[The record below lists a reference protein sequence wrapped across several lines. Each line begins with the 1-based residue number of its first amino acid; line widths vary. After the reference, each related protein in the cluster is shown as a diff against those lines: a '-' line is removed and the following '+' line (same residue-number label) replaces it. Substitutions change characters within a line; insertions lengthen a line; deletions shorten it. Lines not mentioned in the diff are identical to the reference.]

1 MGDFNQD
8 HYADLV
14 VGVPGEYDNGRAGM
28 AHILYGT
35 LDGWFKAADARTGE
49 SLWKFKVGSC
59 VVGAPITYRGP
70 DGKQY
75 VAVYA
80 GIGGDWFLI
89 AGDVRSDD
97 PADIRPPA
105 DFAPDLARY
114 TSRGGMLW
122 IFAL

>member
-1 MGDFNQD
+1 MSDSSLIARKLAPLRVAVCASPEYWRRRGRPARPDDLKQHNCLNYKYLLTGDAWPF
-8 HYADLV
+8 
-14 VGVPGEYDNGRAGM
+14 
-28 AHILYGT
+28 
-35 LDGWFKAADARTGE
+35 
-49 SLWKFKVGSC
+49 
-59 VVGAPITYRGP
+59 RGP

-114 TSRGGMLW
+114 TSQGGMLW